1 MSGWTRNRSNPE
13 RKQSMASVIKRK
25 KSYSVIYS
33 YVNEHGETRQKWETW
48 HKEKM
53 SKMLYYY
60 IKDLETSEF
69 VGEVSCRVNEKIGNI
84 GVIIFSS
91 YRGKGYM
98 KPAILQLFEKAKEK
112 GLAILIDEGVPLSRE
127 VAVGCFKDL
136 GFKQIKRYKTYKF
149 DKEEEM
155 IDLQIDLS

>member
-1 MSGWTRNRSNPE
+1 
-13 RKQSMASVIKRK
+13 
-25 KSYSVIYS
+25 
-33 YVNEHGETRQKWETW
+33 
-48 HKEKM
+48 
-53 SKMLYYY
+53 
-60 IKDLETSEF
+60 
-69 VGEVSCRVNEKIGNI
+69 
-84 GVIIFSS
+84 
-91 YRGKGYM
+91 M